1 MKIKVK
7 DNTTKLVLV
16 IIVLIVLF
24 AGVFIYNFLKLL
36 NPKGISDK
44 NLEYTKSD
52 MIKLINSLEKKKN
65 YEMEF
70 SLSENHY
77 KIMCFDKK
85 IKQVVTSKEKN
96 VEVYDDLENNS
107 YIMFDNKEMTAVK
120 VEQSFFKKGFYITV
134 EVRNKIENGEFE
146 IEGEDNISGRDAIVL
161 SFEIEDNNFKQ
172 SATKKV
178 WIDKDTGLLLQSL
191 ILDKSKSDD
200 VDETIV
206 YNLKVNTV
214 KESDVTMPDLSKY
227 QYKEL

>member
-16 IIVLIVLF
+16 IIVLIVLL

-120 VEQSFFKKGFYITV
+120 VEQNFFKKGFYITV

-214 KESDVTMPDLSKY
+214 KKSDVTMPDLSKY